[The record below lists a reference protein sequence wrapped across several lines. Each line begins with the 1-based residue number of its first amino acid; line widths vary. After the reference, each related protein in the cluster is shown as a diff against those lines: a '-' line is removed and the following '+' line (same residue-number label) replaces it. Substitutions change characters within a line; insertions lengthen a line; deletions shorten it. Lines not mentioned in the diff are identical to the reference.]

1 METQKPEPGHDD
13 SHEQEAYE
21 RAEQGDTD
29 SGPASTPEEH
39 DQLEERDQAEG

>member
-21 RAEQGDTD
+21 RAEQGDTESD
-29 SGPASTPEEH
+29 PVSTEDDEQ
-39 DQLEERDQAEG
+39 DD